1 MIKKLDENDIYWISK
16 KGKINECVMI
26 HLVGGSVE
34 GKDAVHSVGWYLFK
48 GELGKMKPIKKLST
62 QMALKMVNATGRY

>member
-1 MIKKLDENDIYWISK
+1 MIKKLDENNVY
-16 KGKINECVMI
+16 GTGRPNEAVMI

-48 GELGKMKPIKKLST
+48 GELGKMKPVKKLT
-62 QMALKMVNATGRY
+62 KVQALKLVNGERI